1 MKRME
6 LTLRKLE
13 HALAL
18 QARGSFS
25 RAAEELG
32 LTQPSLSRSI
42 SSLEEAWGVAIFE
55 RGRSGVRP
63 TRIGA
68 EMLQQAEQLIGLAR
82 TLDRNMHL
90 RADAMAGPVAFG
102 MSGLMSTVFMPG
114 VLANLSKRS
123 PDLQISTR
131 IEPLSTLLD
140 HLRNDEIEFAIYVEG
155 AAVEDAAFS
164 SEKIGEMPIDL
175 FVRSGHA
182 LAQAQSLRW
191 KQLRPYPIVCSSY
204 LQMGQVDL
212 TPTIICDNFSVA
224 KDFMLESDA
233 IWLSS
238 RFVLRA
244 ELRRGTACQLNLEG
258 FARRP
263 NASIWLTSPVNRR
276 RSPAGE
282 LVIEHLATAYE
293 EITRQS

>member
-18 QARGSFS
+18 QSFGSFS

-63 TRIGA
+63 TRIGT

-82 TLDRNMHL
+82 TLDRNMQL
-90 RADAMAGPVAFG
+90 RANAMAGPVAFG

-114 VLANLSKRS
+114 ILAFLSQRS
-123 PDLQISTR
+123 PDLQVSTR
-131 IEPLSTLLD
+131 IEPQATLLD

-155 AAVEDAAFS
+155 AATKDPAFT

-175 FVRSGHA
+175 FVRSEHPLTSA
-182 LAQAQSLRW
+182 SKLRW
-191 KQLRPYPIVCSSY
+191 EDLRTYPLVCSTY

-238 RFVLRA
+238 RFVLSG
-244 ELRRGTACQLNLEG
+244 ELESGIARQLSLEG

-263 NASIWLTSPVNRR
+263 NANIWLTSPVNRR

-282 LVIEHLATAYE
+282 LVIEHLAKAYAE
-293 EITRQS
+293 MTNRS

>member
-1 MKRME
+1 
-6 LTLRKLE
+6 
-13 HALAL
+13 
-18 QARGSFS
+18 
-25 RAAEELG
+25 
-32 LTQPSLSRSI
+32 
-42 SSLEEAWGVAIFE
+42 
-55 RGRSGVRP
+55 
-63 TRIGA
+63 
-68 EMLQQAEQLIGLAR
+68 
-82 TLDRNMHL
+82 
-90 RADAMAGPVAFG
+90 
-102 MSGLMSTVFMPG
+102 MSTVFMPG

-238 RFVLRA
+238 RFVLRD

>member
-18 QARGSFS
+18 QTYGSFS

-42 SSLEEAWGVAIFE
+42 SSLEEAWGVPIFE

-68 EMLQQAEQLIGLAR
+68 EMLQQAEQLIGFAR
-82 TLDRNMHL
+82 TLDRNMQL

-114 VLANLSKRS
+114 ILSFLSQRS
-123 PDLQISTR
+123 PDLQVSTR
-131 IEPLSTLLD
+131 IEPQSTLLD

-155 AAVEDAAFS
+155 TAAEDPAFT

-175 FVRSGHA
+175 FVRSGHP
-182 LAQAQSLRW
+182 LAKARKLAW
-191 KQLRPYPIVCSSY
+191 EDLRPYPIVCSTY
-204 LQMGQVDL
+204 LEMGQVDL
-212 TPTIICDNFSVA
+212 TPIIICDNFSVA
-224 KDFMLESDA
+224 KDFMLDSDA

-238 RFVLRA
+238 RFVLRG
-244 ELRRGTACQLNLEG
+244 ELESGIARQLTLEG

-263 NASIWLTSPVNRR
+263 NANIWLTSPVNRR

-282 LVIEHLATAYE
+282 LVIGYLGKAYAE
-293 EITRQS
+293 MTNRS